1 MMKKRIKVS
10 MAAFLIILV
19 MTISISYLGKSI
31 ETFGAPTDD
40 ASVNLVVDSLN
51 IRTLPS
57 HFRKSSDKVNTKGN
71 ESLNLTGLD
80 TLNISGSKQFSE
92 NGLTLIKNSIGA
104 SMPIVVVD
112 LRQESHGFINGIP
125 VSWANSKNNANMSLT
140 KEQVLADERNK
151 LQSIK
156 LHEPLVIHGHPDRTV
171 IPTKVQ
177 DERELVKS
185 QLMTYVRIPVTDGK
199 LPTDDMVDYF
209 IELVNSQPKNSWIH
223 FHCKQGIGRTTT
235 FMIMYDIMKNSK
247 EVNLDDIVKRQVL
260 LSNMSP
266 NSAQGFYN
274 EERKN
279 FLTDFYNY
287 SKENNDNFKTKWSE
301 WKKNSSTNS
310 SMIKELY
317 DMDLGA

>member
-1 MMKKRIKVS
+1 MMKKRIKAS
-10 MAAFLIILV
+10 MLAFLITLI

-31 ETFGAPTDD
+31 EAFGSPTDD
-40 ASVNLVVDSLN
+40 TSVNLVIDSLN
-51 IRTLPS
+51 IHKLPS
-57 HFRKSSDKVNTKGN
+57 HFRKSSDKVNTEDN

-80 TLNISGSKQFSE
+80 TLNISGSEQFSE
-92 NGLTLIKNSIGA
+92 NGLALIKNSIGA

-125 VSWANSKNNANMSLT
+125 VSWANSKNNANMGLT
-140 KEQVLADERNK
+140 KEQVLADERNR

-156 LHEPLVIHGHPDRTV
+156 LHEPLVLHGHHGKTV

-185 QLMTYVRIPVTDGK
+185 QLMSYVRIPVTDGK

-209 IELVNSQPKNSWIH
+209 VELVNSQPKDSWVH

-266 NSAQGFYN
+266 TSAQGFYN

-279 FLTDFYNY
+279 FLTNFYNY

-310 SMIKELY
+310 AMINELY
-317 DMDLGA
+317 VMDLGA

>member
-1 MMKKRIKVS
+1 MKKRVKAS
-10 MAAFLIILV
+10 MSAFLIILV
-19 MTISISYLGKSI
+19 ITICISYLGKSI
-31 ETFGAPTDD
+31 EAFEAPTDD
-40 ASVNLVVDSLN
+40 TSVNLVVDSLN

-57 HFRKSSDKVNTKGN
+57 HFRKSSDEVNTKGN

-112 LRQESHGFINGIP
+112 LRQESHGFINGVP
-125 VSWANSKNNANMSLT
+125 VSWANSKNNANMGLT

-171 IPTKVQ
+171 IPTNFQ

-223 FHCKQGIGRTTT
+223 FHCKEGIGRTTT
-235 FMIMYDIMKNSK
+235 FMIMYDIMKNAK

-266 NSAQGFYN
+266 TSAQGFYN

-279 FLTDFYNY
+279 FLTNFYKY
-287 SKENNDNFKTKWSE
+287 SKENTDNFKTNWSQ
-301 WKKNSSTNS
+301 WKKASSINST
-310 SMIKELY
+310 MIKQFSV
-317 DMDLGA
+317 MDLGA

>member
-1 MMKKRIKVS
+1 MKKRVKAS
-10 MAAFLIILV
+10 MVAFLIILV
-19 MTISISYLGKSI
+19 MTISISYLGNSI

-40 ASVNLVVDSLN
+40 TGVNLVVDSLN

-57 HFRKSSDKVNTKGN
+57 HFRKSSDKVNTKDN

-92 NGLTLIKNSIGA
+92 NGLALIKNAIGA

-125 VSWANSKNNANMSLT
+125 VSWANSKNNANMGLT

-156 LHEPLVIHGHPDRTV
+156 LHEPLVIHNHPDRTV

-177 DERELVKS
+177 DEKELVKS
-185 QLMTYVRIPVTDGK
+185 QLMSYVRIPVTDGK

-209 IELVNSQPKNSWIH
+209 IELVNSQPKDSWLH
-223 FHCKQGIGRTTT
+223 FHCKEGIGRTTT

-247 EVNLDDIVKRQVL
+247 EVNLDDIVKRQIL

-266 NSAQGFYN
+266 TSAQRFYN

-279 FLTDFYNY
+279 FLTNFYNY

-301 WKKNSSTNS
+301 WKKNSSINS
-310 SMIKELY
+310 AMIKELY
-317 DMDLGA
+317 VMDLGA